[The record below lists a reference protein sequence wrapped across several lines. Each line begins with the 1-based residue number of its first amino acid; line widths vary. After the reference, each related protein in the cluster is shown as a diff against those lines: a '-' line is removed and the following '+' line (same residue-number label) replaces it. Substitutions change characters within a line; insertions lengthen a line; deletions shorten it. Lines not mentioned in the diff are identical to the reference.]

1 MLIICL
7 ILLVLLGLVCW
18 LGYRNLNQ
26 PYVKAPKAL
35 PLKAQ
40 LKLQSQARRQITE
53 HAPHLKWLYYC
64 LQACWWIGVLCLLVS
79 SYLVATKLPL
89 LIFPVWAVVTSVILL
104 IVGIVLLM
112 IPALVWTTQ
121 SYDYLISHE
130 SSQASFTLATTH
142 DFQRYRRQQLWQV
155 LALDLLILVGW
166 ISWAY
171 RVSMVPVATIEY
183 LVMVAIIAI
192 PVVALIGL
200 LVQLPYLY
208 QNRYLTSDTARFGT
222 LHYQAN
228 RALIKQQPDL
238 KVRVITVNVI
248 RMIGYLL
255 GLTSFWLLY
264 TNIIA
269 PAFTV
274 NTAIVYPAG
283 VVALIALVI
292 VQTISILW
300 PTKLYDYLQL
310 LDTSKLSFKLAGSD
324 RFRKFRYHL
333 TYFQLTFSILWIVLW
348 VIIIAYHYYFG

>member
-7 ILLVLLGLVCW
+7 ILLVLLGLVGW
-18 LGYRNLNQ
+18 LGYRNLNH
-26 PYVKAPKAL
+26 PYVKAPKTL

-53 HAPHLKWLYYC
+53 QAPRLKWLYYSM
-64 LQACWWIGVLCLLVS
+64 QACWWVGVICLLVS

-89 LIFPVWAVVTSVILL
+89 LIFPIWAVVTSIILL
-104 IVGIVLLM
+104 VIGIVLLM
-112 IPALVWTTQ
+112 VPALVWTTQ
-121 SYDYLISHE
+121 SYDYLISHQ
-130 SSQASFTLATTH
+130 SAQAAFKLATTR

-155 LALDLLILVGW
+155 LALDLFILVGW
-166 ISWAY
+166 IGWAY
-171 RVSMVPVATIEY
+171 SVSTVPVVTIEY

-192 PVVALIGL
+192 PVVSLIGL
-200 LVQLPYLY
+200 LAQLPYLY
-208 QNRYLTSDTARFGT
+208 QNRYLTSETARFGT
-222 LHYQAN
+222 LHFQAN
-228 RALIKQQPDL
+228 RTLIQQQPDL
-238 KVRVITVNVI
+238 KIRVIAVNVI
-248 RMIGYLL
+248 RIIGYLL
-255 GLTSFWLLY
+255 GLTSFWMLY

-283 VVALIALVI
+283 VVALIALVV
-292 VQTISILW
+292 VQTVSILW

-310 LDTSKLSFKLAGSD
+310 LDASKVSFKVAGSD